1 MKIVRKIV
9 KESQNELGGLY
20 TDSKIYKETHMISQS
35 YLRVILR
42 VEVKVDGPNPQNWT
56 VQTPK
61 SGRFR
66 TTERVRS
73 TKVDGP
79 QIESGRSDT
88 TESGRSE
95 FA

>member
-42 VEVKVDGPNPQNWT
+42 VEVKVDGPNPQKWT
-56 VQTPK
+56 VQNDRK
-61 SGRFR
+61 S
-66 TTERVRS
+66 TVY
-73 TKVDGP
+73 
-79 QIESGRSDT
+79 ESGRSTNRKWTVRYD
-88 TESGRSE
+88 
-95 FA
+95 